1 MTSHATAEGTQR
13 YAERFAGRA
22 AEGHFRQPDAA
33 GGLVLS
39 SIGIG
44 TYLGR
49 HDDETDQR
57 YTNAIVAAVTAGVNV
72 LDTAINYRFQRSE
85 RSIGAA
91 LGKLAA
97 MGYARDEL
105 VLCTKAGYLTPDGAM
120 PANPSEYFLRE
131 YIESGVITPD
141 DVVGGMHCMTP
152 PYLENQI
159 GRSLRNLGVECI
171 DVFYLHNPETQL
183 TSVLRATFAKRIRTA
198 FGFLESQVAAGRIR
212 FYGMATW
219 NGFRQPPHAA
229 EYLSLAEMAGL
240 AREVAGEGH
249 HFRFV
254 QLPYSLAMPEA
265 LTASNQKVDGEDLP
279 MVEAARRLGIA
290 LVASASLLQGQLT
303 RGLPGFVAA
312 ALGQESDLHRALQFV
327 RSSPGITTAL
337 VGMSHA
343 EHVAENLKL
352 VGVPP
357 TPQEQFLKLFE
368 GSS

>member
-1 MTSHATAEGTQR
+1 MPAHATPEGTQR
-13 YAERFAGRA
+13 YAGRFAGRA
-22 AEGHFRQPDAA
+22 ADGHFRQSDAA

-39 SIGIG
+39 SIGMG
-44 TYLGR
+44 TYLGH
-49 HDDETDQR
+49 HDDATDQS
-57 YTNAIVAAVTAGVNV
+57 YTDAVVAAVTSGVNV

-91 LGKLAA
+91 LGKLETL
-97 MGYARDEL
+97 GYVRDEL

-131 YIESGVITPD
+131 YFESGIISVD
-141 DVVGGMHCMTP
+141 DVVGGMHCMAP
-152 PYLENQI
+152 PYLENQL

-183 TSVLRATFAKRIRTA
+183 TSVLRTTFAKRICAA
-198 FGFLESQVAAGRIR
+198 FEFLETQVAAGRIR

-219 NGFRQPPHAA
+219 NGFRQPPHAP
-229 EYLSLAEMAGL
+229 EHLSLSEMAGL
-240 AREVAGEGH
+240 AREVAGDQH

-265 LTASNQKVDGEDLP
+265 LTVSNQNVDGEELP
-279 MVEAARRLGIA
+279 MVEAARRLSIA

-303 RGLPGFVAA
+303 RGLPDFVAA

-337 VGMSHA
+337 VGMARA

-357 TPQEQFLKLFE
+357 TSQEQFLKLFE
-368 GSS
+368 GPK